1 MNLVQPTCANNCT
14 SFSINSPSSEGR
26 AGVGTRNFFV
36 GEGFVG
42 QLEIVGF
49 EEFVVELLD
58 GNELEKG
65 CREEVRKIIDSLF
78 VIAGKLGLIL
88 SPNSQFIG

>member
-1 MNLVQPTCANNCT
+1 
-14 SFSINSPSSEGR
+14 
-26 AGVGTRNFFV
+26 V
-36 GEGFVG
+36 GEGLVD
-42 QLEIVGF
+42 QAEIVGF
-49 EEFVVELLD
+49 EEWFVELLV

-78 VIAGKLGLIL
+78 VIAGKLVLIL